1 MEVVVTD
8 RGGRVRRLDRWWWL
22 RVPAVVAS
30 LLLVERLLM
39 DEVGTPP
46 TLLRALGDVWAAR
59 ASPVVSMLVLM
70 ALLVEAIAGYALA
83 VLVLRSLCMLPGPL
97 GRVAGRLAPVVTP
110 VVVRRLLDLLVG
122 GTLFA
127 QATLVA
133 TPGAPP
139 PRWTAPR
146 TASVAA
152 SSISGTVAPATEVD
166 LAMIDPRAAR
176 CRWPAEAPEP
186 ARARPTPRRSAVPP
200 PPWLGGGPSNTS
212 ADHTVEWGDTL
223 WDIAAAHLTPADRSA
238 ANVQR
243 YWQQIYQVN
252 RSIIG
257 ADPDLILPGTHL
269 EVPRFRRDRR

>member
-1 MEVVVTD
+1 MAD
-8 RGGRVRRLDRWWWL
+8 RGGRGRQVDRWWSL

-30 LLLVERLLM
+30 LVLVERWLM
-39 DEVGTPP
+39 DEVGTPA
-46 TLLRALGDVWAAR
+46 TLLRALGDLGAAR
-59 ASPVVSMLVLM
+59 ASPLMAMLVLM
-70 ALLVEAIAGYALA
+70 TLLVEAIAGYALA
-83 VLVLRSLCMLPGPL
+83 VLVLRSLCVLPGPM
-97 GRVAGRLAPVVTP
+97 GRVAGRLTSVVTP
-110 VVVRRLLDLLVG
+110 VAVRRLLDLLVG
-122 GTLFA
+122 STLFA
-127 QATLVA
+127 QVALVA

-152 SSISGTVAPATEVD
+152 SSISATIATASEVD
-166 LAMIDPRAAR
+166 QAMIDPPAAW

-186 ARARPTPRRSAVPP
+186 ARARPTPRRSAAPL

-212 ADHTVEWGDTL
+212 AGHTVGWGDTL
-223 WDIAAAHLTPADRSA
+223 WDVAAAHLTPADRSA

-252 RSIIG
+252 RSVIG